1 MAFKTKTTRSV
12 EIDGK
17 AYIPEINTELRL
29 RLGQINTNTEEA
41 VNEAYEVIASCFPD
55 DKEEIKSLLPKISAL
70 DIQLMRAYLIGGDTA
85 LEAVEKQLQ
94 NEIAKEMG
102 SNE

>member
-1 MAFKTKTTRSV
+1 MAFKTKTKRSV

-17 AYIPEINTELRL
+17 SYIPEVNTELRM
-29 RLGQINTNTEEA
+29 RLGQINTNTEED
-41 VNEAYEVIASCFPD
+41 VEEAYEVIASCFPK
-55 DKEEIKSLLPKISAL
+55 DKKEIKSLLPKISAL
-70 DIQLMRAYLIGGDTA
+70 DLQLMRAYLIGGDTA

-94 NEIAKEMG
+94 AEIAKEMG